1 MNKHLEQ
8 YISLCE
14 FFAKTIAPNYE
25 IILFDTTKVQIPVVC
40 RFNNINGTEESTRTL
55 LKEALKS
62 EVVVAT
68 GKTVNRVTASEFK
81 KMIKTSIFLI
91 KDEMDKVQ
99 GALCINVNTQTYFE
113 LENVISKMLRFNTA
127 EINEPDAFLEEI
139 ESQGQPPTLETI
151 DRVVA
156 DFGVDPTRLDTSE
169 RMELICDL
177 MDEGVFEIK
186 GAVART
192 AKLLNVSEKTIYRY
206 ISDIRKV
213 RS

>member
-1 MNKHLEQ
+1 M
-8 YISLCE
+8 SLSE
-14 FFAKTIAPNYE
+14 FLAKTIAPNYE
-25 IILFDTTKVQIPVVC
+25 IILYDTTKAQLPVVC
-40 RFNNINGTEESTRTL
+40 RYNNINGTEESTRAL
-55 LKEALKS
+55 LKDALKS
-62 EVVVAT
+62 DVVVAT

-91 KDEMDKVQ
+91 KDELEKVQ

-127 EINEPDAFLEEI
+127 DIDEPDAFLEEI

-156 DFGVDPTRLDTSE
+156 DFGVEATRLDPSE

-186 GAVART
+186 GAVAKT
-192 AKLLNVSEKTIYRY
+192 AKVMNVSEKTVYRY